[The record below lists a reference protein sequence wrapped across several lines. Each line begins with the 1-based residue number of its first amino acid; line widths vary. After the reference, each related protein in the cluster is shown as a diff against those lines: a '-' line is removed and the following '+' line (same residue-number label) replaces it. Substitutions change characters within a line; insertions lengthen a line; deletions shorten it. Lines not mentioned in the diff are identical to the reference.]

1 MREIVGKYLDTY
13 DPFILFGTSHII
25 SIALAIFLSIF
36 IPIFAK
42 KKLSERYQHIVG
54 GVIGYLV
61 MSSYILWTALEI
73 TAGTFDLK
81 LHLPIHLC
89 RMANLL
95 LPFVMIARSY
105 LFYEILFFWG
115 LSGMLQAVITPD
127 IAAGFPHFQFF
138 RFWFAHHGMIIA
150 LIYATVVYGMRPSL
164 KSVWKAMLALN
175 IFLLLS
181 IIANILLDANYFW
194 ICGKPIN
201 ELGEH
206 VPSLLDY
213 LGPWPWYILAAEF
226 IAFAHFL
233 LAYIPFIFIKKGER
247 AQ

>member
-25 SIALAIFLSIF
+25 SIFLAIILSIF

-42 KKLSERYQHIVG
+42 KKLSEHYQHILG
-54 GVIGYLV
+54 SVIGYAV
-61 MSSYILWTALEI
+61 MSSYILWTFLEI
-73 TAGTFDLK
+73 FAGTFDLK

-89 RMANLL
+89 RMANIL
-95 LPFVMIARSY
+95 LPFVMVSRSY
-105 LFYEILFFWG
+105 LFYEILYFWG

-164 KSVWKAMLALN
+164 KSIFKAMFALN
-175 IFLLLS
+175 LFLLIA

-201 ELGEH
+201 EIGEH

-213 LGPWPWYILAAEF
+213 LGPWPWYILVAEF
-226 IAFAHFL
+226 VALAHFL
-233 LAYIPFIFIKKGER
+233 LAYIPFIFIKRGER
-247 AQ
+247 LQ

>member
-1 MREIVGKYLDTY
+1 MREIVEKYLDTY

-25 SIALAIFLSIF
+25 SILLAITLSIF

-42 KKLSERYQHIVG
+42 KKLSEHYQHIVG
-54 GVIGYLV
+54 SLIGYIV
-61 MSSYILWTALEI
+61 MSSYIIWTVLEI
-73 TAGTFDLK
+73 IAGSFDLK

-95 LPFVMIARSY
+95 LPFVMVSRSY
-105 LFYEILFFWG
+105 LIYEILYFWG

-164 KSVWKAMLALN
+164 KSVFKAMFALN
-175 IFLLLS
+175 IFLLVS

-201 ELGEH
+201 EIGEH

-213 LGPWPWYILAAEF
+213 LGPWPWYILVAEF
-226 IAFAHFL
+226 VALAHFL
-233 LAYIPFIFIKKGER
+233 LAYIPFIFIKRGER
-247 AQ
+247 LQ

>member
-1 MREIVGKYLDTY
+1 MREIVEKYLDTY

-25 SIALAIFLSIF
+25 SIFLAITLSIF

-42 KKLSERYQHIVG
+42 KKLSEHYQHIVG
-54 GVIGYLV
+54 SLIGYIV
-61 MSSYILWTALEI
+61 MSSYIIWTVLEI
-73 TAGTFDLK
+73 IAGSFDLK

-95 LPFVMIARSY
+95 LPFVMVSRSY
-105 LFYEILFFWG
+105 LIYEILYFWG

-164 KSVWKAMLALN
+164 KSVFKAMFALN
-175 IFLLLS
+175 IFLLVS

-201 ELGEH
+201 EIGEH

-213 LGPWPWYILAAEF
+213 LGPWPWYILVAEF
-226 IAFAHFL
+226 VALLHFL
-233 LAYIPFIFIKKGER
+233 LAYTPFIFIKRGER
-247 AQ
+247 LQ

>member
-25 SIALAIFLSIF
+25 SIFLAIILSIF

-42 KKLSERYQHIVG
+42 KKLSEHYQHIVG
-54 GVIGYLV
+54 SVIGYAV
-61 MSSYILWTALEI
+61 MSSYILWTFLEI
-73 TAGTFDLK
+73 FAGTFDLK

-89 RMANLL
+89 RMANIL
-95 LPFVMIARSY
+95 LPFVMVSRSY
-105 LFYEILFFWG
+105 LFYEILYFWG

-164 KSVWKAMLALN
+164 KSIFKAMFALN
-175 IFLLLS
+175 LFLLIA

-194 ICGKPIN
+194 IYGKPIN
-201 ELGEH
+201 EIGEH

-213 LGPWPWYILAAEF
+213 LGPWPWYILVAEF
-226 IAFAHFL
+226 VALAHFL
-233 LAYIPFIFIKKGER
+233 LAYIPFIFIKRGER
-247 AQ
+247 LQ

>member
-13 DPFILFGTSHII
+13 DPFILFGASHII
-25 SIALAIFLSIF
+25 SIFLAIILSIF

-42 KKLSERYQHIVG
+42 KKLSEHYQHIVG
-54 GVIGYLV
+54 SVIGYAV
-61 MSSYILWTALEI
+61 MSSYILWTFLEI
-73 TAGTFDLK
+73 FAGTFDLK

-89 RMANLL
+89 RMANIL
-95 LPFVMIARSY
+95 LPFVMVSRSY
-105 LFYEILFFWG
+105 LFYEILYFWG

-164 KSVWKAMLALN
+164 KSIFKAMFALN
-175 IFLLLS
+175 LFLLIA

-201 ELGEH
+201 EIGEH

-213 LGPWPWYILAAEF
+213 LGPWPWYILVAGFVAL
-226 IAFAHFL
+226 AHFL
-233 LAYIPFIFIKKGER
+233 VAYIPFIFIKRGER
-247 AQ
+247 LQ